1 MLRNEFIETIKTI
14 PKDKTVF
21 IDNSGIEDNAYRNY
35 ESSSIGSRRYG
46 EKAYQHIQRVGMI

>member
-46 EKAYQHIQRVGMI
+46 EKAYQHI